1 MMDDLLQQGITAYKA
16 GKLEEARKYFIS
28 AVKQSPQ
35 SELAWGWMY
44 QTSNNDKERIYCL
57 KQMLRINPKNEKT
70 NQLLNQHIQPVSTL
84 IPPPIQTN
92 SPSIATQKCPYCQ
105 EIIRAQAPRCTYCGR
120 NLKAEKI
127 LPAKKDAK
135 NKKNLVSSIIGII
148 TVIIICSLIYGL
160 TLAAKRGVEAIPT
173 PTRTPEESAWYACT
187 LFVENQLKTSA
198 FDAESYNS
206 NDVLL
211 LENGQYRVD
220 VSYAKLAIT
229 YTCILLDHTDGK
241 WELINLAATR

>member
-1 MMDDLLQQGITAYKA
+1 MDDLLQQGITAYKA
-16 GKLEEARKYFIS
+16 GKLEEARKHFIA
-28 AVKQSPQ
+28 AVKQNPE

-70 NQLLNQHIQPVSTL
+70 NQLLNQHITSVSTPISL
-84 IPPPIQTN
+84 PPTQTN
-92 SPSIATQKCPYCQ
+92 SPSTATQKCPYCQ
-105 EIIRAQAPRCTYCGR
+105 EIIRAKAPRCTYCGR

-127 LPAKKDAK
+127 LSAKKNAK
-135 NKKNLVSSIIGII
+135 NKNNLANSIIGII
-148 TVIIICSLIYGL
+148 TVIIICGIIYGL
-160 TLAAKRGVEAIPT
+160 SLAVKRGVEAIPT
-173 PTRTPEESAWYACT
+173 PTRTPEENAWYACT
-187 LFVENQLKTSA
+187 LFIENQLKTSA

-206 NDVLL
+206 NGVLL